1 ARQIGS
7 GRVQRYFLRVPKGGV
22 TLHATVALPNPDHQ
36 RATVRLYEPSGQP
49 FRDADEIPLGQRDP
63 PMTQIVVRSEDIVP
77 GVYELDVFPPPLGDA
92 TATVSAELAPVTLD
106 ESGDGLEVANRGA
119 RTVTGRMSM

>member
-22 TLHATVALPNPDHQ
+22 TLHATVTLPEPDHQ

-63 PMTQIVVRSEDIVP
+63 PTTQIVVRSEDIVP
-77 GVYELDVFPPPLGDA
+77 GVYELDVFPPPLA
-92 TATVSAELAPVTLD
+92 EVTATVRAELAPVNLD
-106 ESGDGLEVANRGA
+106 EPGEGLEISNTGA
-119 RTVTGRMSM
+119 GTVTG